1 MLAHSFSFTLRYVS
15 RGLDLRDKLKS
26 FREQF
31 GKEGVKIQSG
41 KVVRVGKNEDN
52 TKEILYDPDS
62 TEKKVVN

>member
-1 MLAHSFSFTLRYVS
+1 MEQQRKDK
-15 RGLDLRDKLKS
+15 DLRDKLKT

-62 TEKKVVN
+62 TEKKMVN

>member
-1 MLAHSFSFTLRYVS
+1 M
-15 RGLDLRDKLKS
+15 KS

-41 KVVRVGKNEDN
+41 KVIRFGKNGDS

-62 TEKKVVN
+62 TETKVVN